1 MKNVLMTIILLFI
14 TITIG
19 YAGIFKEWPD
29 EFSGNYGANYDSN
42 SSYSEEITNDYYGG
56 FFRSSTADNPGGR
69 PDSGDGIGQE
79 APIGNGLPVIVVC
92 CLFLVVVKFHRE
104 IKKRD

>member
-29 EFSGNYGANYDSN
+29 EFSGNNGANYDSN
-42 SSYSEEITNDYYGG
+42 SSYSEETTNEYYSG

-79 APIGNGLPVIVVC
+79 APIGNGLPVLVAC
-92 CLFLVVVKFHRE
+92 CLITAVVKYSQRN
-104 IKKRD
+104 KKRD